1 MLIKI
6 SKEKDCCALS
16 TWIGPCLN
24 HFLWSATST
33 LSGNEMLI
41 WAKFKSFLYH
51 VVNKRKHLPDVI
63 FNKCAHGDNIEEQM
77 CLEEGLSSPLSCTI
91 FRSFVHDNL
100 IKCFFHQN

>member
-1 MLIKI
+1 MLL
-6 SKEKDCCALS
+6 EAALPWNTLPFRTAWPTFLAKDCCALS

-63 FNKCAHGDNIEEQM
+63 FNKCAHGD
-77 CLEEGLSSPLSCTI
+77 
-91 FRSFVHDNL
+91 
-100 IKCFFHQN
+100 